1 MGGEPAAEAT
11 AADVR
16 RAAMN
21 LLARR
26 EYARMELVRRLERRD
41 MPAELV
47 AAVADDLVAE
57 NLLSDARFAESFI
70 ASRAARGQGPM
81 RIRRELE
88 ERGVSGN
95 LIEIAFDE
103 AGTDWAA
110 CAAGVRR
117 KRFGPEMPADFP
129 DKAKQMRFLQYRG
142 FAPDQIRA
150 AVGGDD

>member
-1 MGGEPAAEAT
+1 
-11 AADVR
+11 
-16 RAAMN
+16 
-21 LLARR
+21 
-26 EYARMELVRRLERRD
+26 
-41 MPAELV
+41 
-47 AAVADDLVAE
+47 
-57 NLLSDARFAESFI
+57 
-70 ASRAARGQGPM
+70 QGPL

-88 ERGVSGN
+88 ERGVSGE

-117 KRFGPEMPADFP
+117 KRFGPAIPAEFP

>member
-1 MGGEPAAEAT
+1 MGGEPAVEAT
-11 AADVR
+11 ATDVR

-26 EYARMELVRRLERRD
+26 EYARAELIRRLEGRG
-41 MPAELV
+41 MPEELV
-47 AAVADDLVAE
+47 AAVADDLVTE
-57 NLLSDARFAESFI
+57 NLLSDARFAESFV
-70 ASRAARGQGPM
+70 ASRAARGQGPL

-88 ERGVSGN
+88 ERGVSGE

-117 KRFGPEMPADFP
+117 KRFGPAMPEDFP